1 MSVRTLQRRL
11 AERQLTWRELL
22 DRTRE
27 QLARHYLADL
37 SLTLGDI
44 ALLLGFSEHSAFSR
58 AYRRWTGNTPARAR
72 KQTAMA
78 YKLSLIH
85 I

>member
-1 MSVRTLQRRL
+1 M
-11 AERQLTWRELL
+11 L

-27 QLARHYLADL
+27 QLARHYLAEA

-58 AYRRWTGNTPARAR
+58 AYRRWTGTTPGKAR
-72 KQTAMA
+72 KPLAVE
-78 YKLSLIH
+78 YKKESAV
-85 I
+85 

>member
-1 MSVRTLQRRL
+1 MRTLQRRL
-11 AERQLTWRELL
+11 TQRQLTWRELL

-27 QLARHYLADL
+27 QLARHYLADR

-58 AYRRWTGNTPARAR
+58 AYRRWTGTTPARTR
-72 KQTAMA
+72 KQMGEA
-78 YKLSLIH
+78 YKP
-85 I
+85 